1 MRVALYALTDFER
14 HASQTTRLTSLVSK
28 LSNAQIVNTALLAL
42 AINASLDRDETPG
55 LVADSAGR
63 ANLFGGA
70 HRTMGKA
77 WYATVGASLTLTMVS
92 NVVVPQV
99 SFVQKVVATEA
110 KRKLL
115 ARFVKTQAALDA
127 LYTPTPWQ
135 IERSYAIALTT
146 LFVTALYAPGLPVLA
161 LLAAVAIGASYGLNK
176 VLVFKFCEQP
186 PNYDEALGRQ
196 FATQLY
202 VMAALQLVMAV
213 FVLSEEELLHAPTI
227 NWLHDWG
234 DRRGGL
240 SGFALRRMARKN
252 VVPLWLALLAYVA
265 GLSAWCVLGRP
276 LRRCLARICGGGRR
290 HTTNLA
296 DLHRQAPFSGV
307 WTSVNTTKALRAKAT
322 AAKRLA
328 HDDGDLRLMH
338 DCTLYRTWEDEG
350 HVAPDGT
357 RRKPGDV
364 KLSWEVMA
372 KADLE
377 TYNVVR
383 NPKYE
388 RVMALLDKLGY
399 QFLDDEEAI
408 CRPSATKAASE
419 RLQAQAQ
426 AAKAPTTDA
435 DGRPAPAAPPRPS
448 AQQQAAEAQNILRPK
463 AAWAEVPAEDEAIV

>member
-1 MRVALYALTDFER
+1 
-14 HASQTTRLTSLVSK
+14 
-28 LSNAQIVNTALLAL
+28 
-42 AINASLDRDETPG
+42 
-55 LVADSAGR
+55 
-63 ANLFGGA
+63 
-70 HRTMGKA
+70 
-77 WYATVGASLTLTMVS
+77 
-92 NVVVPQV
+92 
-99 SFVQKVVATEA
+99 
-110 KRKLL
+110 
-115 ARFVKTQAALDA
+115 
-127 LYTPTPWQ
+127 
-135 IERSYAIALTT
+135 
-146 LFVTALYAPGLPVLA
+146 
-161 LLAAVAIGASYGLNK
+161 
-176 VLVFKFCEQP
+176 
-186 PNYDEALGRQ
+186 
-196 FATQLY
+196 
-202 VMAALQLVMAV
+202 
-213 FVLSEEELLHAPTI
+213 
-227 NWLHDWG
+227 
-234 DRRGGL
+234 
-240 SGFALRRMARKN
+240 
-252 VVPLWLALLAYVA
+252 
-265 GLSAWCVLGRP
+265 
-276 LRRCLARICGGGRR
+276 
-290 HTTNLA
+290 
-296 DLHRQAPFSGV
+296 
-307 WTSVNTTKALRAKAT
+307 
-322 AAKRLA
+322 
-328 HDDGDLRLMH
+328 MH